1 MPPYSSNKDQIP
13 FWDFYHLP
21 WQFQKLSESSF
32 SKKVQPQPTKRIIST
47 APPPKKMSGNFFLF
61 NSKKEKQ
68 D

>member
-32 SKKVQPQPTKRIIST
+32 SKKVQPQPTLKFLS
-47 APPPKKMSGNFFLF
+47 APPPKKMNGNFILF